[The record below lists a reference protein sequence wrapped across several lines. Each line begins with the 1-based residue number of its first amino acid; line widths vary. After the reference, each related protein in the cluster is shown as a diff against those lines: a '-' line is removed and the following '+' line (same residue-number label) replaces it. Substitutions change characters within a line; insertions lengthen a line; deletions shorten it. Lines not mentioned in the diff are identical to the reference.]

1 MKFFT
6 VLAIALAISSVQS
19 TNWAVIVAGSNGYW
33 NYRHQADSCHAYQI
47 LKNAGYNPAQ
57 IIHFA
62 YNDIANNSQN
72 PIPGKIYNKPD
83 GTDVYAGC
91 VIDYSGAAVNS
102 ANYLAVLKGQSS
114 ASLPKVV
121 NSTSADKVF
130 LNFTDHGAPGLIA
143 FPNDYLYA
151 PDLQAALQY
160 MKDNNKYSK
169 LVYYLEACESGSMFT
184 SLPTTWNIYATTAA
198 NATESSWGCY
208 CGSQATVGGINIGSC
223 LGDLYSVVWMEDS
236 DKQTAGETLQAQ
248 FQVILQLV
256 TQSHPQQYGDLTW
269 TSQLVKDWI
278 NGPGPI
284 SAEDQKAHELR
295 TKSLVN
301 SRDIKLHY
309 LINRHAN
316 EMSEN
321 TMNELNEEIMT
332 RKLFDDIFTG
342 IQTLHADV
350 PLANDTDFDCYKDII
365 SFFEAQCGRF
375 TEYGMKYMRSFY
387 DICANKKEVVVD
399 AKKMVMESCSAG
411 KLF

>member
-1 MKFFT
+1 MKFLT
-6 VLAIALAISSVQS
+6 ILAIALAISSVQS
-19 TNWAVIVAGSNGYW
+19 SNWAVIVAGSNGYW
-33 NYRHQADSCHAYQI
+33 NYRHQADSCHAYQV
-47 LKNAGYNPAQ
+47 LKKAGYKADN

-62 YNDIANNSQN
+62 YDDIANNSQN
-72 PIPGKIYNKPD
+72 PIKGKLFNHPD
-83 GTDVYAGC
+83 GSDVYGGC
-91 VIDYSGAAVNS
+91 VIDYKGATVNS

-114 ASLPKVV
+114 ATLTKVLK
-121 NSTSADKVF
+121 STSADKVF

-143 FPNDYLYA
+143 FPSDYLYA

-160 MKDNNKYSK
+160 MNTNKMYSK

-208 CGSQATVGGINIGSC
+208 CGSQATVGGVNIGSC

-236 DKQTAGETLQAQ
+236 DLQTKGETLQGQ
-248 FQVILQLV
+248 FTNILKLV
-256 TQSHPQQYGDLTW
+256 TQSHPQQFGDLTW
-269 TSQLVKDWI
+269 TTDLVSDWI
-278 NGPGPI
+278 NGPV
-284 SAEDQKAHELR
+284 SVEQEKRAENR
-295 TKSLVN
+295 TKNLVN

-321 TMNELNEEIMT
+321 TMNELNEEIMM
-332 RKLFDDIFTG
+332 RKLFDDIFTE

-350 PLANDTDFDCYKDII
+350 PLANDTDFDCYKDLIN
-365 SFFEAQCGRF
+365 FFEAQCGRF

-399 AKKMVMESCSAG
+399 AKKMVMGSCVAG